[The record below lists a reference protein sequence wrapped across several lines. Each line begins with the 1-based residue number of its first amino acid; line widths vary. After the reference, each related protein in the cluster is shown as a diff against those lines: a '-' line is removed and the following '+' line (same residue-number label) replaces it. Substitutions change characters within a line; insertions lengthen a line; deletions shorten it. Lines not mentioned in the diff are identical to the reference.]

1 MNFFS
6 QNEMIKLTDKKTI
19 LQDIVEEKK
28 TAGFQSV
35 SADELTVSN
44 DEVPTICFCN
54 VDRHKDIQEKF
65 MTFVDLQR
73 LTRVNIRNFR
83 LLH

>member
-6 QNEMIKLTDKKTI
+6 QKEMIKLDKKTI
-19 LQDIVEEKK
+19 LQDIVEEKN

-35 SADELTVSN
+35 TADELTGSN
-44 DEVPTICFCN
+44 DKVSTICFCN
-54 VDRHKDIQEKF
+54 VDKHKDIKENF
-65 MTFVDLQR
+65 MTFVDLER
-73 LTRVNIRNFR
+73 LTRKHVGNFR

>member
-6 QNEMIKLTDKKTI
+6 QNEMIKLIDKKTI

-44 DEVPTICFCN
+44 DEVPTICFAMLT
-54 VDRHKDIQEKF
+54 DIK
-65 MTFVDLQR
+65 TYKKSL
-73 LTRVNIRNFR
+73 
-83 LLH
+83 